1 MPTSID
7 PQPGENEIECA
18 RCGAHVFM
26 ELSRCPECGVNFY
39 EPEDEPEEDNY
50 RRDDM
55 QGGIFRKIGE
65 LIRRI
70 SGKPY
75 SAEEIFGDA
84 LDQSLLYSNLLVKVG
99 GDDHIVERLIEFER
113 EKKPAGNRMI
123 WLENAIQRWEK
134 DNRIAGSMIED

>member
-55 QGGIFRKIGE
+55 QGGIIRKIGE